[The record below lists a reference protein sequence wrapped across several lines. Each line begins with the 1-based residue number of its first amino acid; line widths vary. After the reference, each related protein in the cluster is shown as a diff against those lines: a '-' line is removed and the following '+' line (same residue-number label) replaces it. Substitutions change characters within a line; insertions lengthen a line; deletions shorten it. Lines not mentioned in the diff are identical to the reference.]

1 MSGPVDAGRALQ
13 AFELR
18 KAGVGYS
25 TIAERLGF
33 ASEDE
38 ARAVVLPLLAE
49 AVTDQSREAVALE
62 RLRVDGML
70 AGLWAKA
77 RAGDARAVEL
87 SMKLLE
93 RQRLLALSGGDG
105 DGDGEAG

>member
-1 MSGPVDAGRALQ
+1 MTGPDAAGRALQ

-25 TIAERLGF
+25 TIAERLGYG
-33 ASEDE
+33 SEDD
-38 ARAVVLPLLAE
+38 ARAAVLPLLAE
-49 AVTDQSREAVALE
+49 AVADQSRESVALE
-62 RLRVDGML
+62 RLRIDGML

-77 RAGDARAVEL
+77 RAGDARAVEQSL
-87 SMKLLE
+87 KLLE

-105 DGDGEAG
+105 DGDGESG